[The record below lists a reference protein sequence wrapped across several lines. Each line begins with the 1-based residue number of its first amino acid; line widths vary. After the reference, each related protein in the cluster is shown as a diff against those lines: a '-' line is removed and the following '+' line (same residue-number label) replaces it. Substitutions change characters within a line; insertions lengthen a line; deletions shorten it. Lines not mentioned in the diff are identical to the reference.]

1 MQHGSKKLCMQGGMA
16 KSLLEAISLDVTS
29 LRVHTGIAKFSFRRD
44 VVSERTSEHAVDVD
58 LE

>member
-1 MQHGSKKLCMQGGMA
+1 MQGGMA

-29 LRVHTGIAKFSFRRD
+29 LGVHTGIAEFRFRWD
-44 VVSERTSEHAVDVD
+44 VVSERTSEHARDID